1 MSLVYFLSKFS
12 QEALLIELFLIGC
25 LMTSYF
31 GYVLTKKRRY
41 GAAKKN
47 IPDNVVRAF
56 LVEMISQAEGFK
68 GQLFGDS
75 FKIEPGKTPR
85 LEIPKA
91 AAGGDS
97 ADSSAEVGLLKKQL
111 AHATAKTGELTSSVD
126 ALKADKAALESK
138 LAQAV
143 AAAAAAAS
151 AKPAAAAGGGDNK
164 ALLSKIAKL
173 EAKLSEYE
181 VIEDDLA
188 NLKQYQQ
195 ENKQLKAQLA
205 ALSGGAPLPAT
216 PAPAPAAA
224 AAAAPEPAPAP
235 EPSPIAAAEE
245 AVSAEVDEKKFAEPL
260 APPAPAG
267 ASVVDPTLKP
277 AAPAPAAAAPAATET
292 APPAAAPPAAAKNE
306 KSDSDLLN
314 EFERMLNS

>member
-41 GAAKKN
+41 GAARKN
-47 IPDNVVRAF
+47 IPDSVVRAF

-75 FKIEPGKTPR
+75 FKIEPGQTPR
-85 LEIPKA
+85 IQMPQA
-91 AAGGDS
+91 TAPVDT
-97 ADSSAEVGLLKKQL
+97 DSSAEIGLLKKQL
-111 AHATAKTGELTSSVD
+111 AHATAKSEELSGSAET
-126 ALKADKAALESK
+126 LKSEKAILETK
-138 LAQAV
+138 LAQAIAS
-143 AAAAAAAS
+143 AATAAS
-151 AKPAAAAGGGDNK
+151 AKPASGGGDNK
-164 ALLSKIAKL
+164 ALLDKIAKL

-195 ENKQLKAQLA
+195 ENKQLKTQLA
-205 ALSGGAPLPAT
+205 ALSGGAPALAAAASAPVT
-216 PAPAPAAA
+216 QPAPAA
-224 AAAAPEPAPAP
+224 AP

-245 AVSAEVDEKKFAEPL
+245 AVSAKVDEKKFEEPI
-260 APPAPAG
+260 APPVSPVG
-267 ASVVDPTLKP
+267 ASVADPIP
-277 AAPAPAAAAPAATET
+277 AAAAAAPAPAAPPPAAAAPEAAPAAKKDDKT
-292 APPAAAPPAAAKNE
+292 
-306 KSDSDLLN
+306 DSDLLN

>member
-56 LVEMISQAEGFK
+56 LIEMISQAEGFK

-85 LEIPKA
+85 FEVSKA
-91 AAGGDS
+91 TTGGD

-111 AHATAKTGELTSSVD
+111 AHATTKSEELGASIET
-126 ALKADKAALESK
+126 LKSDKSALEAK
-138 LAQAV
+138 LAQTI
-143 AAAAAAAS
+143 AAAS
-151 AKPAAAAGGGDNK
+151 ASASAKPAAGGGDNK
-164 ALLSKIAKL
+164 ALLDKIAKL

-205 ALSGGAPLPAT
+205 ALTGGAPVPM
-216 PAPAPAAA
+216 PAAVA
-224 AAAAPEPAPAP
+224 TTPVAQPESAVAP

-245 AVSAEVDEKKFAEPL
+245 AVSRKVDEQKFEAPI
-260 APPAPAG
+260 APPVSPVG
-267 ASVVDPTLKP
+267 ASVADPLPATAAAAQAP
-277 AAPAPAAAAPAATET
+277 AASAPAAAAPD
-292 APPAAAPPAAAKNE
+292 AAPATAK
-306 KSDSDLLN
+306 KDDKTDSDLLN